1 MAPIRRPNRSQVKK
15 LLRTRSCPSFS
26 RNVALPHED
35 LEVNNRQEDLQPDD
49 DMSDQDKKI
58 KFRNFALTDKITC
71 RLCHYTG
78 SYKYFKDH
86 IGWGAILKSHDGAS
100 VLTGFVNFTSNVSF
114 TILASFFD
122 ENASQHDLSKSKTGL
137 IVAIY
142 AGIAMIMSPIFGIY
156 LEKIGQK
163 FLLVSGPITAL
174 TCSGLFS
181 LLDRVVDLGMYFA
194 LGLILRSVQA
204 LGSAGYFT
212 GNGHL

>member
-1 MAPIRRPNRSQVKK
+1 
-15 LLRTRSCPSFS
+15 
-26 RNVALPHED
+26 
-35 LEVNNRQEDLQPDD
+35 
-49 DMSDQDKKI
+49 MS
-58 KFRNFALTDKITC
+58 
-71 RLCHYTG
+71 
-78 SYKYFKDH
+78 
-86 IGWGAILKSHDGAS
+86 
-100 VLTGFVNFTSNVSF
+100 FVNFTSNVSF

-122 ENASQHDLSKSKTGL
+122 ENASQHGLGKSQTGL

-163 FLLVSGPITAL
+163 FLLVSGLITAA

-181 LLDRVVDLGMYFA
+181 LLDRVVDSGMYFA

-212 GNGHL
+212 GNGHLFSSEYFKFELVGDDFNNCDIWDKITDL